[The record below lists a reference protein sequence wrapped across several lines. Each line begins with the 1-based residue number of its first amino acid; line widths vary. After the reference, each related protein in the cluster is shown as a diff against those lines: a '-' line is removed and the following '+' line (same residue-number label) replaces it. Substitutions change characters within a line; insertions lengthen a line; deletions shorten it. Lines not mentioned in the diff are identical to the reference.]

1 MKGGEVINKKLDFSA
16 EDFEYRLQLIINGY
30 SQTEGVSIPTMIKIL
45 KDKIVDLELM
55 LKVKKGLH
63 KN

>member
-1 MKGGEVINKKLDFSA
+1 MINKKLDFSA
-16 EDFEYRLQLIINGY
+16 EDFEYRLQLIVNGY
-30 SQTEGVSIPTMIKIL
+30 SQTEGVSIPTMIEIL
-45 KDKIVDLELM
+45 LNAVKDLELK